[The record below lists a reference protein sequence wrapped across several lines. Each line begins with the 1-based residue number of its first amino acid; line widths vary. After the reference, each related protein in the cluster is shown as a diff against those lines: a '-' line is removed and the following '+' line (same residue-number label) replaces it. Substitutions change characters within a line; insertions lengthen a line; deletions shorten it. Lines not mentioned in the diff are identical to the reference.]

1 MSPVRTN
8 NVVEGWHNRFD
19 SYVVTLG
26 PVPDFLPPGDRTVCR
41 INRLPRTNKLVS
53 EGRLKRYQRKRS
65 RQIQGQVFG
74 LWKQYVRREIT
85 ASQLLRECAFVY
97 GPPAQ

>member
-1 MSPVRTN
+1 
-8 NVVEGWHNRFD
+8 
-19 SYVVTLG
+19 VTELYAKSTDI
-26 PVPDFLPPGDRTVCR
+26 PIQF
-41 INRLPRTNKLVS
+41 KLVS
-53 EGRLKRYQRKRS
+53 EGRLKRCQRKWS

-74 LWKQYVRREIT
+74 LWQQYSRREIT

>member
-1 MSPVRTN
+1 MLQCRFNS
-8 NVVEGWHNRFD
+8 NVVSW
-19 SYVVTLG
+19 G
-26 PVPDFLPPGDRTVCR
+26 PVPFYLLVTELYAESTDIPGQ
-41 INRLPRTNKLVS
+41 LKLVS
-53 EGRLKRYQRKRS
+53 EGKLKRYQRKCS

-85 ASQLLRECAFVY
+85 ASQLLRECTFVY

>member
-1 MSPVRTN
+1 MWRDGTTDLTATSLLGDLCRPFYHLVTELYAESTDIPVQ
-8 NVVEGWHNRFD
+8 F
-19 SYVVTLG
+19 
-26 PVPDFLPPGDRTVCR
+26 
-41 INRLPRTNKLVS
+41 KLVS

-74 LWKQYVRREIT
+74 LWKQYFRREIT

-97 GPPAQ
+97 GPSAQ

>member
-1 MSPVRTN
+1 MLIDLFN
-8 NVVEGWHNRFD
+8 
-19 SYVVTLG
+19 L
-26 PVPDFLPPGDRTVCR
+26 
-41 INRLPRTNKLVS
+41 I
-53 EGRLKRYQRKRS
+53 
-65 RQIQGQVFG
+65 IQGQLFG

>member
-8 NVVEGWHNRFD
+8 NDMEEWHNRFNSKLLLGD
-19 SYVVTLG
+19 LCRPFYHLVTEQYAKSTDI
-26 PVPDFLPPGDRTVCR
+26 PIQF
-41 INRLPRTNKLVS
+41 KLVS
-53 EGRLKRYQRKRS
+53 EGRLKRCERKWS
-65 RQIQGQVFG
+65 RQIQGQLFG

-97 GPPAQ
+97 GPTAQ

>member
-8 NVVEGWHNRFD
+8 NDVEGWHNRLN
-19 SYVVTLG
+19 SNVVTQG
-26 PVPDFLPPGDRTVCR
+26 SVPAFLPPGDRTACK
-41 INRLPRTNKLVS
+41 INRHPHTIKLVS
-53 EGRLKRYQRKRS
+53 EGRLKHCPRKWS

-74 LWKQYVRREIT
+74 LWKQYFRREIT